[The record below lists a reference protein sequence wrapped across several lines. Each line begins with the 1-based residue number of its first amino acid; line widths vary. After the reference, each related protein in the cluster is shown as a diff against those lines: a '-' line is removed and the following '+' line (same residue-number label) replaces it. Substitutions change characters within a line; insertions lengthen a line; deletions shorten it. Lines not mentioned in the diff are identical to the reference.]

1 MLLAVVVAASLVVI
15 AARGHGQPSAAKH
28 PTYSDYQV
36 ATREYRDE
44 AAGLTL
50 APGWSWPEEPIPAT
64 YQGSEVR
71 YELGYGTQA
80 ADQFWFCTWAV
91 RAVEARPASA
101 DRIDAVRRL
110 QVFRDMYYFKVLNE
124 KSRPY
129 VDQEL
134 RRALAG
140 ELDLVRT
147 DVEANCPQR
156 G

>member
-1 MLLAVVVAASLVVI
+1 MLLAVLVAVVVVF
-15 AARGHGQPSAAKH
+15 ATRGHEQPSAAKH
-28 PTYSDYQV
+28 PTYSDHQV

-50 APGWSWPEEPIPAT
+50 APGWDWPEAPIPAT

-71 YELGYGTQA
+71 YERGYGTQA

-91 RAVEARPASA
+91 HALQARPASA
-101 DRIDAVRRL
+101 ARADAVSRL
-110 QVFRDMYYFKVLNE
+110 QALRGMYYFKVLNE
-124 KSRPY
+124 HSRPY
-129 VDQEL
+129 VDEEL

-140 ELDLVRT
+140 ELDLVHT